1 MGNWRTVNVVGS
13 VDPAEVPAL
22 RARLTYDMHGDDWGG
37 FGPLSFDPATPGL
50 CALGDWVAPQVSACG
65 NLAERDYS
73 VADVAEVLVELVTL
87 APSLRLKVHCGGARE
102 STTCVATITVGGG
115 AVTVGPP
122 EVAEVAAAGE
132 GQVMARFAGYL
143 TGQYGQRG
151 WQA

>member
-1 MGNWRTVNVVGS
+1 MGNWRTVNIAGS
-13 VDPAEVPAL
+13 VEPADVPAL
-22 RARLTYDMHGDDWGG
+22 RARLTYDLHGGDFRS
-37 FGPLSFDPATPGL
+37 FGPLSFDPSTPGL
-50 CALGDWVAPQVSACG
+50 AGLGDWVSPQISACG

-73 VADVAEVLVELVTL
+73 VADVATVLAELATL
-87 APSLRLKVHCGGARE
+87 APSLRLKVHCGGDWE
-102 STTCVATITVGGG
+102 STTCVATITVGSGG
-115 AVTVGPP
+115 VAVGPP